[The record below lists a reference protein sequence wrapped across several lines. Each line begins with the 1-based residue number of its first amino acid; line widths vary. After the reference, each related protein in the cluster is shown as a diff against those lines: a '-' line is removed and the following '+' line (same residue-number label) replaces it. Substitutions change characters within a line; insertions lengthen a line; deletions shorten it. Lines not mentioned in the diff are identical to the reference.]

1 MTPESP
7 TELEPFHF
15 TSSIE
20 DGWLTVVH
28 LQGDFDSQA
37 VGESGL
43 LLRETI
49 ESGTRWLLIDMLEV
63 DYLDGCAFSMLIGV
77 VKQTEDRG
85 GCLSVACDNPLLLK
99 LLARSDTKKLFNTRS
114 SIEEARSLLEAKR
127 NASEVQQSETQV
139 SHEGNEPGSLV

>member
-7 TELEPFHF
+7 NEFETFNF

-20 DGWLTVVH
+20 DGWLTLLH
-28 LQGDFDSQA
+28 LQGDFDSEA
-37 VGESGL
+37 VYESGV

-49 ESGTRWLLIDMLEV
+49 ESGTCWLLIDMLEV
-63 DYLDGCAFSMLIGV
+63 KYLDSTGFDMVVGV
-77 VKQTEDRG
+77 AKQARDRG
-85 GCLSVACDNPLLLK
+85 CCLSVACDNPALLK

-127 NASEVQQSETQV
+127 HDAVD
-139 SHEGNEPGSLV
+139 

>member
-7 TELEPFHF
+7 TEFEPFHF

-20 DGWLTVVH
+20 DGWLTVLH
-28 LQGDFDSQA
+28 IQGDFDSEA

-63 DYLDGCAFSMLIGV
+63 KYIDSPAFGMLGGV

-85 GCLSVACDNPLLLK
+85 GCLSVACDSPVLVK
-99 LLARSDTKKLFNTRS
+99 LFGRSDTKEFFNTRS
-114 SIEEARSLLEAKR
+114 SIEEARSLLKAKR
-127 NASEVQQSETQV
+127 NASEA
-139 SHEGNEPGSLV
+139 

>member
-7 TELEPFHF
+7 NEFETFHF

-20 DGWLTVVH
+20 DGWLTLLH
-28 LQGDFDSQA
+28 LQGDFDSEA
-37 VGESGL
+37 VYESGV

-49 ESGTRWLLIDMLEV
+49 EAGPRWLLIDVLKAKYIDSPGFGMLC
-63 DYLDGCAFSMLIGV
+63 GIA
-77 VKQTEDRG
+77 KQARDRG

-127 NASEVQQSETQV
+127 NASQA
-139 SHEGNEPGSLV
+139 